1 MNFEE
6 QTDFLAGLVFNTMV
20 DNENW
25 KIFGFKSRPSRGR
38 VFERFVNKSKLA
50 AESFVIKELALISII
65 DVIEA
70 TKRKSINDFTKIA
83 LVVSFTAKVYKQLY
97 SVEIFRTSQ
106 HFLRFMQQG
115 VDDYL
120 KSSTAMITRSKEV
133 VEAQD
138 ILDGWDTNLV
148 RGAIEFCR
156 TISSKSGSEGLVIDR
171 AKIASEGI
179 MVKDLSEKLLSPLS
193 SDVLNDFIKFAS
205 YSLGIEITDD

>member
-138 ILDGWDTNLV
+138 ILDGWDINLV

-156 TISSKSGSEGLVIDR
+156 IISSESGSEGLVIDR
-171 AKIASEGI
+171 ATIASEGI
-179 MVKDLSEKLLSPLS
+179 MVKDLSEKLLFPLS
-193 SDVLNDFIKFAS
+193 SDVLNDFINFAS
-205 YSLGIEITDD
+205 YSLGIETTDD